1 MSTHTTP
8 TLERLWIHP
17 KILLRLTTPLNGQLS
32 LHAAFNPLAT
42 LRVIQSRLDP
52 LLDKLVH
59 LLRCPS
65 DEALRVKERVEVPF
79 DRVKVRISLD
89 PLDKIILETKLLDL
103 VGGLMRQYL

>member
-17 KILLRLTTPLNGQLS
+17 KISLRLSTLLNGQLS
-32 LHAAFNPLAT
+32 PHTAFNPLAT

-52 LLDKLVH
+52 LFDKLVH

-103 VGGLMRQYL
+103 VGGLMRQDL